1 MLIVCAQVMQG
12 SHGIQN
18 RLCES
23 TPRQSYISYPTST
36 IYKKLKNFFLKKV
49 VDTKKE
55 RVMNIPIS
63 EAANLT

>member
-36 IYKKLKNFFLKKV
+36 IYKKLKFFFFKK
-49 VDTKKE
+49 KK
-55 RVMNIPIS
+55 
-63 EAANLT
+63 